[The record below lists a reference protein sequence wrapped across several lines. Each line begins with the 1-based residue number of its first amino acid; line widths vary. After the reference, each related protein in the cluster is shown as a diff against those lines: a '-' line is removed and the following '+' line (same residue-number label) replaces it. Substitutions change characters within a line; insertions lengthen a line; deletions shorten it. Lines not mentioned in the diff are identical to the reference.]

1 MKANINILAI
11 ESSCDETS
19 MSVVRNGRD
28 VISLVISSQI
38 DIHKLYGGV
47 VPEIASRNHVLAL
60 NTVFEETL
68 SKANMTM
75 KDIDAIAVTYG
86 AGLMGAL
93 IVGVNFAKGLAFTHK
108 KPLIKVNHIEGH
120 IAANYISHKDLEPP
134 FACLIV
140 SGGHTALVKM
150 EDYVTRTLY
159 GSTTDDAVGEAFDKV
174 ARELGLEYPGGP
186 NIQRKAEIGNPNIKF
201 ITKPHE
207 KFKDYN
213 FSYSGLKTAV
223 INYIHNT
230 KQRGQQVVV
239 EDVCA
244 SFQAEAVDQLV
255 SKSIHLLK
263 TENLDK
269 IVISGGVSANKAL
282 RETMDKAA
290 KKIGAK
296 VYYPELVLCTDNAA
310 MIGSAAYYSFVSGKN
325 IIDPVDLH
333 AESNIAL

>member
-1 MKANINILAI
+1 MKTNINILAI

-19 MSVVRNGRD
+19 MSVVRNGRE
-28 VISLVISSQI
+28 VVSLVISSQI

-60 NTVFEETL
+60 TGVFEETL
-68 SKANMTM
+68 AKANMTM
-75 KDIDAIAVTYG
+75 DDIDAIAVTYG

-93 IVGVNFAKGLAFTHK
+93 IVGVNFAKGLAFSFN

-120 IAANYISHKDLEPP
+120 IAANYISHNKLEPP

-150 EDYVTRTLY
+150 EDYTIRQLY
-159 GSTTDDAVGEAFDKV
+159 GTTHDDAVGECFDKV

-186 NIQRKAEIGNPNIKF
+186 NVQRCAEKGKANIKF

-207 KFKDYN
+207 KNKDYN

-223 INYIHNT
+223 INYLHN
-230 KQRGQQVVV
+230 KRQKN
-239 EDVCA
+239 EEININDVCA
-244 SFQAEAVDQLV
+244 SFQEEAIDQLV
-255 SKSIHLLK
+255 DKSIHLLK
-263 TENLDK
+263 QEKLNK
-269 IVISGGVSANKAL
+269 IVISGGVSANKHL
-282 RETMDKAA
+282 REEMTKRANEINA
-290 KKIGAK
+290 E

-310 MIGSAAYYSFVSGKN
+310 MIGSAGYYSFIAGKN
-325 IIDPVDLH
+325 IVDPIKLH
-333 AESNIAL
+333 AECQIPL

>member
-1 MKANINILAI
+1 MGIMKNYEEIAKEKFEKLKTKKDVIILGV

-19 MSVVRNGRD
+19 VSIVKNGRKILSN
-28 VISLVISSQI
+28 VVATQI
-38 DIHKLYGGV
+38 EIHRRFGGV
-47 VPEIASRNHVLAL
+47 VPEVASRNHVLAL
-60 NTVFEETL
+60 NPVFDEAL
-68 SKANMTM
+68 AKAGIPA

-263 TENLDK
+263 TENA
-269 IVISGGVSANKAL
+269 I
-282 RETMDKAA
+282 
-290 KKIGAK
+290 
-296 VYYPELVLCTDNAA
+296 
-310 MIGSAAYYSFVSGKN
+310 FVSKN
-325 IIDPVDLH
+325 PSKDSCD
-333 AESNIAL
+333 NIAKRVKCALSRRSSHFLYS